1 MMGQKEKGCSKM
13 SKTAYRVLWIIAGV
27 LLIVAGVVCMSWEV
41 AALASL
47 ALFLG
52 VSMLVSGVVDI
63 LIFFA
68 GRSAMFGSGWFLVD
82 GILTVI
88 LAVFILF
95 NQAFTMLTLPFVF
108 GMWLIF
114 SGITRFVQSFDLK
127 AFGARGWGW
136 FTAIGLIMALAG
148 VISFLNPV
156 AGMEAISV
164 VLGVSLILEGV
175 SAITRACCAGRF
187 LR

>member
-1 MMGQKEKGCSKM
+1 M
-13 SKTAYRVLWIIAGV
+13 SRTAYRVLWTVAGI
-27 LLIVAGVVCMSWEV
+27 LLIVAGIVCICWEG
-41 AALASL
+41 AAVASL

-52 VSMLVSGVVDI
+52 LAMLVSGVVDI

-68 GRSAMFGSGWFLVD
+68 ERNVMFASGWFLVD

-88 LAVFILF
+88 LALFILF

-127 AFGARGWGW
+127 AFGVRGWGW
-136 FTAIGLIMALAG
+136 FTAVGLLLALAG
-148 VISFLNPV
+148 VISFLNPI

-164 VLGVSLILEGV
+164 VLGISLILEGV
-175 SAITRACCAGRF
+175 SALTRACCAGRF

>member
-1 MMGQKEKGCSKM
+1 M
-13 SKTAYRVLWIIAGV
+13 SRTAYRVLWTVAGI
-27 LLIVAGVVCMSWEV
+27 LLIVAGIVCICWEG
-41 AALASL
+41 AAVASL

-52 VSMLVSGVVDI
+52 LAMLVSGVVDV

-68 GRSAMFGSGWFLVD
+68 GRNAMFGSGWFLVD

-88 LAVFILF
+88 LALF
-95 NQAFTMLTLPFVF
+95 VLYNQAFTMLTLPFVF

-127 AFGARGWGW
+127 AFGVRGWGW
-136 FTAIGLIMALAG
+136 FTAEGLLLALVG
-148 VISFLNPV
+148 VISFLNPI

-164 VLGVSLILEGV
+164 VLGISLILEGA
-175 SAITRACCAGRF
+175 SALTRACCAGRF

>member
-1 MMGQKEKGCSKM
+1 M
-13 SKTAYRVLWIIAGV
+13 SKTAYRILWGIAGI
-27 LLIVAGVVCMSWEV
+27 LLIVAGIVCMSWEA

-52 VSMLVSGVVDI
+52 VAMLVSGVVDV
-63 LIFFA
+63 LVFFA
-68 GRSAMFGSGWFLVD
+68 GRSAMIGSGWFLVD
-82 GILTVI
+82 GILTII

-95 NQAFTMLTLPFVF
+95 NQAFMMLTLPFVF

-127 AFGARGWGW
+127 AFGVRGWGW
-136 FTAIGLIMALAG
+136 FTAVGILMAIAG

-156 AGMEAISV
+156 AGMEAISA
-164 VLGVSLILEGV
+164 VLGVSLILEGI
-175 SAITRACCAGRF
+175 SALTRAFCAGRF
-187 LR
+187 FR